1 MDDDSGFGLTAEDL
15 STTTPAA
22 DRAGRRTRPLGAG
35 GKSSSIGIGGG
46 GPGGASLLMSG
57 SARVL
62 VDGTVVGGGDPWA
75 TPMRTPGS
83 RRISGRFVQNDV
95 LSALKN
101 APDLP
106 SPAIRANN
114 TMDWSVHGT
123 SMRDIN
129 EGGAMTQHSGYW
141 GAQQSPDGRV
151 EKLNQSTTWLPTPKA
166 SAQYA
171 GGVGGGSAESP
182 NKKGGQ
188 GMWESSVDASMV
200 SRQVLETQQPEF
212 ISLLERSIVLPPRYP
227 AASAPVAEA
236 GLGVEREA
244 AAVLQGK
251 VEDGDL
257 EADLRR
263 AEAETRHLS
272 GEDVMKED
280 LEVEAVWEDLMLW
293 CSSHGNT
300 VDYDLNA
307 ELGRG
312 LDIWRIE
319 GFLPVLLPHG
329 SMCALNEGD
338 AYLILNRVDDRS
350 GAIGHVNDAYHDR
363 KTRVK
368 TLWTMHFWIGA
379 EAHPLKA
386 GVAAVLAVELCKVL
400 KRHARPIREVQ
411 GEESEIFR
419 YFHFSPYIHSM
430 QAVGSKGG
438 RPMPATSWR
447 VVLFCVCM
455 CMCVVFCA
463 MSHHCFDPGALNQ
476 GIVPR
481 REPELRKRGM
491 PSRVQD
497 AARENSPQQAH
508 PGRNTTRF

>member
-1 MDDDSGFGLTAEDL
+1 M
-15 STTTPAA
+15 
-22 DRAGRRTRPLGAG
+22 
-35 GKSSSIGIGGG
+35 GIAGG
-46 GPGGASLLMSG
+46 GPGGGSLLMGG

-62 VDGTVVGGGDPWA
+62 VHGAVLGGGDPWA
-75 TPMRTPGS
+75 TPMRTPAS

-123 SMRDIN
+123 SMRDIHD
-129 EGGAMTQHSGYW
+129 GGMTLQHSGYW
-141 GAQQSPDGRV
+141 GAQQSPEGRI

-166 SAQYA
+166 SVYA
-171 GGVGGGSAESP
+171 AGVGGGTGDSP
-182 NKKGGQ
+182 TKKGGQ
-188 GMWESSVDASMV
+188 GMWDASVDTSMV

-227 AASAPVAEA
+227 TAAAAAAGEA
-236 GLGVEREA
+236 GVGAEGGA
-244 AAVLQGK
+244 SPVL
-251 VEDGDL
+251 EEEEEEGDL
-257 EADLRR
+257 EADLKRV
-263 AEAETRHLS
+263 EAKARLVS

-280 LEVEAVWEDLMLW
+280 VEVEAVWEDLMLW
-293 CSSHGNT
+293 CSSHGNA

-319 GFLPVLLPHG
+319 GFLPVLLPHA
-329 SMCALNEGD
+329 SMAALNEGD
-338 AYLILNRVDDRS
+338 TYLILNRVDDRS

-363 KTRVK
+363 KSRVK

-400 KRHARPIREVQ
+400 KRHARPMREVQ

-419 YFHFSPYIHSM
+419 
-430 QAVGSKGG
+430 
-438 RPMPATSWR
+438 
-447 VVLFCVCM
+447 
-455 CMCVVFCA
+455 
-463 MSHHCFDPGALNQ
+463 
-476 GIVPR
+476 
-481 REPELRKRGM
+481 
-491 PSRVQD
+491 
-497 AARENSPQQAH
+497 
-508 PGRNTTRF
+508 